1 MSRGRSM
8 ASKSTR
14 DIVPGFGE
22 RVKAERER
30 QGISQSE
37 LAERAGTHVQ
47 SVSNLEREY
56 RAVSLRLALDIA
68 GALGVP
74 IGELVGE
81 AGAKP

>member
-1 MSRGRSM
+1 M

-30 QGISQSE
+30 QGLSQAE

-74 IGELVGE
+74 VTDLVPGP
-81 AGAKP
+81 GTTPRGL